1 MAKSLNSQERQS
13 NPHNRVAPPT
23 CPLAIGP
30 LTLTDLESVM
40 ALESVSFPTPWSLAT
55 YHNEL
60 TRNRR
65 SRYLKVWPV
74 PTAGDRP
81 AAAALIAQG
90 GIMLFGA
97 EMHIVTLAV
106 LPDWRGRSIGEW
118 LLLALLALGRDEGT
132 HTATL
137 EVRVSNEIAQ
147 RLYRRAGFEAIGYR
161 RRLLPGQGGR
171 PHPGTGG
178 SAHEPR
184 VAAAAGTVRVAL
196 GVDAA
201 WGGRAGV
208 DTRVGPFWVQG
219 RRLQN
224 RNGE

>member
-1 MAKSLNSQERQS
+1 MANSLNRQQGQS
-13 NPHNRVAPPT
+13 NPRDGVGPQT

-30 LTLTDLESVM
+30 LTLADLKDVM
-40 ALESVSFPTPWSLAT
+40 ELESVSFPSPWTLAT
-55 YHNEL
+55 YHSEL

-74 PTAGDRP
+74 LAAGDRP
-81 AAAALIAQG
+81 ATAALIAQG

-106 LPDWRGRSIGEW
+106 LPAWRGRSIGEW

-147 RLYRRAGFEAIGYR
+147 RLYLRAGFEAVGYR
-161 RRLLPGQGGR
+161 RRYYPDKEDAHILALADLHTSRVWQPLRERFKLL
-171 PHPGTGG
+171 
-178 SAHEPR
+178 SALMER
-184 VAAAAGTVRVAL
+184 
-196 GVDAA
+196 GVDAP
-201 WGGRAGV
+201 G
-208 DTRVGPFWVQG
+208 
-219 RRLQN
+219 
-224 RNGE
+224 

>member
-1 MAKSLNSQERQS
+1 MAKSLNSQERQP

-30 LTLTDLESVM
+30 LTLADLESVM

-106 LPDWRGRSIGEW
+106 LPEWRGRSIGEW

-147 RLYRRAGFEAIGYR
+147 RLQSL
-161 RRLLPGQGGR
+161 RRLSDR
-171 PHPGTGG
+171 
-178 SAHEPR
+178 
-184 VAAAAGTVRVAL
+184 AAAGTVRVAL
-196 GVDAA
+196 GVDGA

-208 DTRVGPFWVQG
+208 DARVGPLWVQG

-224 RNGE
+224 RNGEKGNSLGLMRKENC